1 MRKLSTAAVAGL
13 SLLILAACGGPGA
26 EGTAD
31 GEEDTAPAAESP
43 AATSGAAEAG
53 ESASAPSRPEGR
65 ASGEQSR
72 TSATEGAGNQGRPAA
87 EPPRAEEPAEV
98 EEPAEAE
105 EPAPTRTVDAGTQMW
120 VSLRDSLDS
129 EHVEVGRRFEAEVVS
144 PVTDG
149 TYVLVPQGAV
159 AFGSVTRVR
168 KARRDSAAMIGL
180 AFDSLRVGED
190 TYPISATVTDAKIES
205 RSEVTGEGKK
215 IGLGA
220 AAGAVLGAVIGR
232 DVKGAVI
239 GAAGGAAAGTVI
251 ALGTQA
257 RYAVIPAGSELTL
270 RLDEPLEVQLPR

>member
-1 MRKLSTAAVAGL
+1 MRKLSTAAVAGM

-26 EGTAD
+26 EGTAA
-31 GEEDTAPAAESP
+31 GEEDTVPAAESP
-43 AATSGAAEAG
+43 PATSGNVAETG
-53 ESASAPSRPEGR
+53 EEASAPSRPEGR
-65 ASGEQSR
+65 ASGEQGR
-72 TSATEGAGNQGRPAA
+72 TRATEGAGNWDPAATEPAA
-87 EPPRAEEPAEV
+87 EE